1 MLPGSKNCV
10 MNSVNINARP
20 FMGPNV
26 YMRPPGSF
34 THFHQD
40 GYGIVDSGVT
50 IILMIMKKNKLMLVY
65 K

>member
-20 FMGPNV
+20 FIGPNL

-34 THFHQD
+34 TNFHQD
-40 GYGIVDSGVT
+40 GYGTVDSGH
-50 IILMIMKKNKLMLVY
+50 LCKIMKKNKLMLIY